1 MKLKLVNNMTRN
13 FGKMRLKA
21 RKYTP
26 EMLVI
31 AGVAGVVVSAVM
43 ACKATLKLSEVT
55 EEAKES
61 IDKIHEATEHP
72 ENLPEKYTE
81 EDSKKD
87 LSIVYAQTGVKLVKL
102 YAPAV
107 VLGALSI
114 TAIAT
119 SNNILRKRNIAL
131 AAAYTA
137 VDTSFKEYR
146 GRVVERFG
154 TDLDRELRYNI
165 KKEEIEETVA
175 DEKGKEKT
183 VKKTVDVADPN
194 TYSDYAKFF
203 QEGCLGWTK
212 DPEHN
217 LYFLKCVQAQAND
230 RLKREGFLFLNDVYQ
245 MLGIDRTR
253 AGQQVGWIY
262 DEENPIGDNFID
274 FGIYDGK
281 NPATRRFV
289 NGNERVILLDF
300 NVDGPILNLI

>member
-165 KKEEIEETVA
+165 KKEEIEETVV

-230 RLKREGFLFLNDVYQ
+230 RLKREGYLFLNDVYQ

-274 FGIYDGK
+274 FGIYDEK

>member
-165 KKEEIEETVA
+165 KKEEIEETVV

-183 VKKTVDVADPN
+183 VKKTVDVANPN

-203 QEGCLGWTK
+203 QEGCNGWTK

-230 RLKREGFLFLNDVYQ
+230 RLKREGYLFLNDVYQ
-245 MLGIDRTR
+245 IFS
-253 AGQQVGWIY
+253 
-262 DEENPIGDNFID
+262 PGDFLSIEYLR
-274 FGIYDGK
+274 GLMQ
-281 NPATRRFV
+281 NPASYYHDFV
-289 NGNERVILLDF
+289 SPFSEYS
-300 NVDGPILNLI
+300 NLKPTMSPA

>member
-165 KKEEIEETVA
+165 KKEEIEETVV

-183 VKKTVDVADPN
+183 VKKTVDVANPN

-203 QEGCLGWTK
+203 QEGCNGWTK

-230 RLKREGFLFLNDVYQ
+230 RLKREGYLFLNDVYQ

-274 FGIYDGK
+274 FGIYDEK

-300 NVDGPILNLI
+300 NVDGPILNLM